1 MASKCSSFYHQSGLG
16 TLLPFPNGLRFYS
29 LKTKPGKPNIQ
40 HRQEIR
46 RQKELL
52 ASKCSSFFHQFGL
65 GTLPPFS
72 NALKFYSLRTKSNI
86 QHRQEIRSENQSTC
100 FFERE
105 LSAPKCS
112 SFYHKSGLETL
123 VTVGAVIERAQ
134 VLRTQNI
141 PNIQHRH
148 EIRSEN
154 QVLALK
160 ENHWRLNVRRST
172 IEALIPLPNAPMFYL
187 LKKIQDSTLTEN

>member
-1 MASKCSSFYHQSGLG
+1 M
-16 TLLPFPNGLRFYS
+16 
-29 LKTKPGKPNIQ
+29 
-40 HRQEIR
+40 
-46 RQKELL
+46 

-72 NALKFYSLRTKSNI
+72 NARKFYSLRTKSNI

-134 VLRTQNI
+134 VLRTQNK
-141 PNIQHRH
+141 PNVQHRH

-154 QVLALK
+154 KDFLRRFQKSSDKLNLFTTSTPRSNSAHPPLRRASAGENSPPTQIVEVEARIGPQDPRLRKIALFQ
-160 ENHWRLNVRRST
+160 L
-172 IEALIPLPNAPMFYL
+172 F
-187 LKKIQDSTLTEN
+187 